1 MVIRSL
7 VRKQYEP
14 TLETMKTSFTLIGLG
29 IALGV
34 LSGCSSP
41 DREDPRAATIG
52 ATARSAHTGN
62 DVRPVHIGTPEFDS
76 AQDREIA
83 SEGFTDFNALTPQ
96 ERSILRARAREAR
109 DDPDDYLEHL
119 TEAEKANL
127 RERAQ
132 RLEN

>member
-1 MVIRSL
+1 
-7 VRKQYEP
+7 
-14 TLETMKTSFTLIGLG
+14 MKTSFTLIGLG

-83 SEGFTDFNALTPQ
+83 SEGFTDFNALSDYDYVLTPQ